1 MSDSRTAYA
10 MERMRVAIENLEAAA
25 AARNM
30 NLA

>member
-25 AARNM
+25 ARNM